1 MLGIIPP
8 RRMAPSKVKKRK
20 GMNVTLWILGV
31 TAVLVLV
38 GCGTDSEGESGVAG
52 DADSTALESGKA
64 PTDAPKT
71 RVERALAKI
80 DELTDRGDVDRAAG
94 ELIKM
99 RMKGTRFSA
108 DEAAAYRDSLA
119 YVYDRAIELVDEGNP
134 KANAALKKL
143 QSTGTF

>member
-1 MLGIIPP
+1 
-8 RRMAPSKVKKRK
+8 
-20 GMNVTLWILGV
+20 MNFTLLVLGV
-31 TAVLVLV
+31 TAMLGLV
-38 GCGTDSEGESGVAG
+38 GCGTDSEGELGAAG

-64 PTDAPKT
+64 PADSPKT

-99 RMKGTRFSA
+99 RMKGTKFSA
-108 DEAAAYRDSLA
+108 DEAAAYRDSLT

-134 KANAALKKL
+134 KANAALKML
-143 QSTGTF
+143 QSNGTF

>member
-1 MLGIIPP
+1 ML
-8 RRMAPSKVKKRK
+8 A
-20 GMNVTLWILGV
+20 
-31 TAVLVLV
+31 LV
-38 GCGTDSEGESGVAG
+38 GCGTDSEGESGAAG

-71 RVERALAKI
+71 RVERVLAKI

-134 KANAALKKL
+134 KANAALKML
-143 QSTGTF
+143 QSNGTF